1 MKAELRRAI
10 TGYAFILPWLVAL
23 VVFIGYPF
31 FAAFYFSFCDFPPL
45 LKPMFIGTENYRQLV
60 IDPVFRRSLAVTL
73 IYAAFAIPFGVFVA
87 LSLALLLS
95 ARIRGQTFYRVVF
108 YLPHL
113 VPSVVVA
120 LLWMWIF
127 NPKFG
132 IFNVVLGLLMR
143 VADAWTGLFFRLS
156 ADGGPLV
163 HPAAVLLLV
172 GPVAALLAYG
182 PWLKT
187 SASTRHGGFRFAA
200 ATVLALTVLTV
211 AFAVLCWLLP
221 EDMRKLH
228 SPGWLADGTSFP
240 SVVKFAPS
248 WALWAII
255 VMGMWSVGQMA
266 IIYLAKLQ
274 DVPVQLYEAADIDG
288 ASWWDK
294 TRHITL
300 PMISPVILFNVVMAI
315 IGTFQVFTEPYIMT
329 RGGPEDKT
337 RFVAMF
343 IYDQAFQYQNVG
355 YASAVAWFLF
365 LLIVGLTMLAFQI
378 SKRHVYYAGR

>member
-200 ATVLALTVLTV
+200 AVVQINPIKIAEHPEGDERDCEIKLVGLEFVHSFRPLSVNRVGNQHGAGGDGDQLVQQAGAAGGQAGAQDDAGAGVALHHQHFMP
-211 AFAVLCWLLP
+211 A
-221 EDMRKLH
+221 
-228 SPGWLADGTSFP
+228 
-240 SVVKFAPS
+240 
-248 WALWAII
+248 
-255 VMGMWSVGQMA
+255 
-266 IIYLAKLQ
+266 LAKRQ
-274 DVPVQLYEAADIDG
+274 KQSHQEGAD
-288 ASWWDK
+288 
-294 TRHITL
+294 
-300 PMISPVILFNVVMAI
+300 
-315 IGTFQVFTEPYIMT
+315 
-329 RGGPEDKT
+329 
-337 RFVAMF
+337 
-343 IYDQAFQYQNVG
+343 DQPG
-355 YASAVAWFLF
+355 
-365 LLIVGLTMLAFQI
+365 
-378 SKRHVYYAGR
+378 